1 MADSDLFGAP
11 VDTGTIEAGKLR
23 SLTNDM
29 DAVITV
35 LTRASGENKYLISQR
50 GVRLFRRVDRERMR
64 PVPRW
69 EADLVTQLIDSGHLR
84 LGGSHV
90 LRCGA
95 VRSPVASVL
104 ASKATRDQL
113 ARWRAMKPMHA
124 ENLPTEGARQTEWR
138 KDPLRHLDIVPTNAD
153 PDTCKHNGGK
163 YTHREGNILITQC
176 TECNSTWSQRIR

>member
-1 MADSDLFGAP
+1 MTDRDLFGTP
-11 VDTGTIEAGKLR
+11 VDTDAAEANKPR
-23 SLTNDM
+23 ALTNDL
-29 DAVITV
+29 DAVIAV
-35 LTRASGENKYLISQR
+35 LTRASGQNKYLISQR
-50 GVRLFRRVDRERMR
+50 GGRVFRRVDRETMR

-69 EADLVTQLIDSGHLR
+69 EADLVAQLIDSGHLH
-84 LGGSHV
+84 LGGSQV

-113 ARWRAMKPMHA
+113 ARWRAMKPLHA
-124 ENLPTEGARQTEWR
+124 ENLPTEGARQMEWR